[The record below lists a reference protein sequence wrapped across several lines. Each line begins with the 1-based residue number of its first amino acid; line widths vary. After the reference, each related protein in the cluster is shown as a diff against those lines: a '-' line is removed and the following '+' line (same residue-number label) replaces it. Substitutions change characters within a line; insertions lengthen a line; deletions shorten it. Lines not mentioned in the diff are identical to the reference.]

1 MSSRRGDG
9 GRRSRPQKH
18 QNSFAFKNDLH
29 DKHTPLIKLI
39 STLNVCEVCERC
51 KEQIDWRI
59 KYRKYKP
66 LTQPGKCN
74 NCHERKVKRAYHVL
88 CRDCAISSKCCAKCL
103 KSTEEVSI
111 IPPAPTMEE
120 KIKLKVEMDQLIKSL
135 PERKRRTFLRYMN
148 RGKKKKEEIHDA
160 GSDYEGYDETV
171 KKTENKP
178 RTREELMEKFEQLK
192 QAGNEGEDVDDL
204 FSDDDDYEDLSDE
217 DFSN

>member
-1 MSSRRGDG
+1 MSTRRGDG

-39 STLNVCEVCERC
+39 TTLNVCEVCERC
-51 KEQIDWRI
+51 KEQIEWKI

-74 NCHERKVKRAYHVL
+74 KCSERKVKRAYHVL
-88 CRDCAISSKCCAKCL
+88 CRDCALSSKCCAKCL
-103 KSTEEVSI
+103 KSSEEVSI
-111 IPPAPTMEE
+111 VPPEPTVEE

-148 RGKKKKEEIHDA
+148 KGKKKEKAQD
-160 GSDYEGYDETV
+160 GDSDYDDDEQKGR
-171 KKTENKP
+171 KKAENMP

-192 QAGNEGEDVDDL
+192 LAGNEDGDDL
-204 FSDDDDYEDLSDE
+204 FSDDDDDYEDLSDE